1 MSNFYGLHIE
11 NKLSWRTH
19 IDYLCKIISRNIGI
33 INRLKLYLPQHIL
46 FSLYTTL
53 ISSYINYGILAWGN
67 AAQTILNRLFLLQK
81 KALRI
86 ITTSSFIAH
95 TDPLFF
101 HNKILKVK
109 DLYNYYLG
117 IFMFQLTHNEIPYS
131 LATIFSRNINVHSF
145 LFNSSSLPLSHTIYS
160 YSSCPEIN
168 QVWWTEIIELS

>member
-1 MSNFYGLHIE
+1 MHATFSNIHDVLPKDILINNDVVSQTTSVKFLGLHID

-19 IDYLCKIISRNIGI
+19 IHVDYLCKIISRNIGI

-46 FSLYTTL
+46 FSVYTTL

-86 ITTSSFIAH
+86 ITKSSFIAH

-101 HNKILKVK
+101 HNKIL
-109 DLYNYYLG
+109 
-117 IFMFQLTHNEIPYS
+117 
-131 LATIFSRNINVHSF
+131 
-145 LFNSSSLPLSHTIYS
+145 
-160 YSSCPEIN
+160 
-168 QVWWTEIIELS
+168 